1 VSQQQLETIQPD
13 LDILSSLAQQLQP
26 LNIAESQLRFLEV
39 AYDELKANHAELADL
54 LKAEADD
61 EQQIDLATNSLVDQ
75 LQKIQSELPDLD
87 QNGIDRVRNE
97 ALPAMQKQL
106 DEINIRHTSA
116 QEQRKAIERK
126 WPNEGTTSGAA
137 QDLINKIDETTS
149 NQQEQILKIKL
160 TLETIQLQIKN
171 EFDLLMKQIT
181 EAENILNDPN
191 STIEQLQRSAEILA
205 ISRPKLEE
213 IDRLYKDLDAD
224 NETSQELRKKTA
236 DKLFKLNELFR
247 HNQKAADDRIE
258 MIIQREH
265 DQLSAVLN
273 EGQQILNEL
282 PDSSENLGDF
292 NQRHENAV
300 KSAQNL
306 LQQLP
311 SQNSHAEEFSHL
323 LDLATN
329 MKRDIDDQVEK
340 WNQLNKLCKEIADKQ
355 LKVEKAVNAEQ
366 EKGVQKLDDAQKTVK
381 AFKVSF

>member
-1 VSQQQLETIQPD
+1 
-13 LDILSSLAQQLQP
+13 
-26 LNIAESQLRFLEV
+26 
-39 AYDELKANHAELADL
+39 
-54 LKAEADD
+54 
-61 EQQIDLATNSLVDQ
+61 
-75 LQKIQSELPDLD
+75 
-87 QNGIDRVRNE
+87 
-97 ALPAMQKQL
+97 
-106 DEINIRHTSA
+106 
-116 QEQRKAIERK
+116 
-126 WPNEGTTSGAA
+126 
-137 QDLINKIDETTS
+137 LINKIDETTS